1 MCNSSTSFL
10 QSDDQQAGQVQK
22 VKKVIQVQWWGHKIC
37 SIKMIFY
44 SESNKYMG
52 TSTTL
57 TVGGLG
63 RDVGGN
69 ERKKTKQRKKRKKT
83 KTKKT
88 ALNEVI
94 SRAGGVGGNVGLVG
108 SELAWWWTLRIAL
121 RVSSR
126 WILYVA
132 TAWRRGGVLVVEVDG
147 DRGHEFMA
155 RRQGSCSGDMV
166 CRARRRLA
174 YRDGM
179 ASGWSFRAA
188 GYQWWRLMVT
198 GAHKLMCT
206 GVLGGF
212 ARRGDGGELEA
223 TAGGMG
229 RCVAWR
235 RW

>member
-1 MCNSSTSFL
+1 MSLALLASRQGWRSRGVARGVVVTSCWRGDGVA
-10 QSDDQQAGQVQK
+10 Q
-22 VKKVIQVQWWGHKIC
+22 
-37 SIKMIFY
+37 
-44 SESNKYMG
+44 
-52 TSTTL
+52 L

-121 RVSSR
+121 RGYWWWKLMETGATSL
-126 WILYVA
+126 WQGGKAAVA
-132 TAWRRGGVLVVEVDG
+132 VTWSAELVVVLHIVTAWRRGGAFAQRGTSGGGGGDVVYEK
-147 DRGHEFMA
+147 RHEDKKEHLPISSSSA
-155 RRQGSCSGDMV
+155 
-166 CRARRRLA
+166 
-174 YRDGM
+174 
-179 ASGWSFRAA
+179 
-188 GYQWWRLMVT
+188 
-198 GAHKLMCT
+198 